1 MSNKLTQIH
10 QELVGPNKE
19 VEVIKENLKGAIQTI
34 DGLKKLIEQI
44 EKNQEKDKK

>member
-1 MSNKLTQIH
+1 MSKKLAQNH
-10 QELVGPNKE
+10 QELVGPNGE
-19 VEVIKENLKGAIQTI
+19 VEVLKENLKGAMQTI